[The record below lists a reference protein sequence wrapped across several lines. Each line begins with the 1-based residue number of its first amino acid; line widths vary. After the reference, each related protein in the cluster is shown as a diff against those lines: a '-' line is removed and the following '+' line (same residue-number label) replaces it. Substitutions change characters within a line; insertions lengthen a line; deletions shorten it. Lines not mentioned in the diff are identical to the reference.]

1 MIQFN
6 IRNAAPDVSPDE
18 IQWIFS
24 ECFTDHPYDSPN
36 IPINDSTSSRYAYSS
51 DYRQLTIS
59 NVNQTDEGRY
69 FLVASNPAGV
79 HYNHI
84 DIIVHGK
91 RHSSNQRH

>member
-24 ECFTDHPYDSPN
+24 EYFKEYPYESPN
-36 IPINDSTSSRYAYSS
+36 VPINNITSPRYNYSS

-79 HYNHI
+79 RYNHT

-91 RHSSNQRH
+91 RRSSNQRH